1 MKSSAT
7 SSPLLGFAAHLTQH
21 IDLATAVQESLGPA
35 IMQAADLLIAAFS
48 SGNKI
53 LLCGNGGSAADAQH
67 IAAELTGRY
76 EVKDRRA
83 LPAHALSTDSS
94 ALTAISNDLGYD
106 RVFARQV
113 EAHGRAGDVL
123 IGISTSGQSLNVIAA
138 VDEAQQRGLK
148 TIGLLGRDG
157 GALAS
162 MVDLPIVVPSSH
174 TPHIQEMHITIGHFL
189 CAVVDDAFRTAPQ
202 PA

>member
-1 MKSSAT
+1 MSTTNFAMHFKHHIALAEAVQSS
-7 SSPLLGFAAHLTQH
+7 LGARVLQAAHL
-21 IDLATAVQESLGPA
+21 
-35 IMQAADLLIAAFS
+35 LIS
-48 SGNKI
+48 VLQSGGKV

-76 EVKDRRA
+76 EAKERRA
-83 LPAHALSTDSS
+83 LPALALSTDSS

-123 IGISTSGQSLNVIAA
+123 IGISTSGQSPNVIAA

-157 GALAS
+157 GALAI

-189 CAVVDDAFRTAPQ
+189 CAVVDDAFRHAAQTA
-202 PA
+202 